1 MISRRVLFPTPRNRE
16 RRRNGTVSRSSTVSK
31 FARSRALVARVPRPS
46 SWTCVSRVALASNSR
61 RVVLVFVVRE
71 RSRLFEV
78 LEAVPPFPEHLLGVI
93 EALGDVAAER
103 LAEELGEPLPQ
114 AGVEQLR
121 IDA

>member
-1 MISRRVLFPTPRNRE
+1 M
-16 RRRNGTVSRSSTVSK
+16 
-31 FARSRALVARVPRPS
+31 ARVPRPS

-61 RVVLVFVVRE
+61 RVSSSSWSE
-71 RSRLFEV
+71 NAPGCSMI

-93 EALGDVAAER
+93 EPLGDVATER

-114 AGVEQLR
+114 ARVEKLR